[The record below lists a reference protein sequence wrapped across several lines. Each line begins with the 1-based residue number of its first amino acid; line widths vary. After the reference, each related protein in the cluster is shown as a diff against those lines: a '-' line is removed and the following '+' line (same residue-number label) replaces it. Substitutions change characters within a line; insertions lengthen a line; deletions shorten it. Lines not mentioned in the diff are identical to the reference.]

1 MNNKYLNILGIIV
14 FFIILSFLYFIN
26 NVDTKRVEK
35 MDKLNEQ
42 DENLSGEVNTW
53 AESYDRLELKWI
65 GTSKHVKTL
74 QEETY
79 AHYKKYNSKMD
90 SLDVALERIKFDI
103 ETNHNEILRK
113 LDKIS
118 TDITT
123 LNESFDSYKRKNE
136 MNIRKI
142 KNSINDNEQFIT
154 NIDKQLNPDKYKEE
168 KKFILLQVS
177 NHYDAKLVE
186 TASYTYQ

>member
-42 DENLSGEVNTW
+42 DENLTGEVNTW

-79 AHYKKYNSKMD
+79 DHYKKYNSKMD

-168 KKFILLQVS
+168 EK
-177 NHYDAKLVE
+177 
-186 TASYTYQ
+186 

>member
-168 KKFILLQVS
+168 EK
-177 NHYDAKLVE
+177 
-186 TASYTYQ
+186 